1 MGPGDVLQFIVHAE
15 RPSCGE
21 LSYVVKFSL
30 SGAYSQHD
38 FSSRESML
46 KVLLA
51 EDDTVLSARLLDDL
65 TRRGYAVDVA
75 GNGIEAEHLG
85 ADYPYDAV
93 ILDLGLPQR
102 SGLDVLKNWRG
113 QGNAVPVLILTARDA
128 WHEKVD
134 GFSAGADDYLAKPFH
149 IEELCAR
156 LGALIR
162 RAHAQPAGVV
172 AAGGLTL
179 DEARQSVVAS
189 HQVIALSGI
198 EFRLLRYFMLHPGQ
212 ILSKT
217 NLTEHIYDNDSD
229 RDSNV
234 IEVHINHLRNKV
246 GASYITT
253 RRGQGYVFG
262 ASL

>member
-1 MGPGDVLQFIVHAE
+1 
-15 RPSCGE
+15 
-21 LSYVVKFSL
+21 
-30 SGAYSQHD
+30 
-38 FSSRESML
+38 
-46 KVLLA
+46 
-51 EDDTVLSARLLDDL
+51 
-65 TRRGYAVDVA
+65 
-75 GNGIEAEHLG
+75 
-85 ADYPYDAV
+85 
-93 ILDLGLPQR
+93 
-102 SGLDVLKNWRG
+102 
-113 QGNAVPVLILTARDA
+113 VLILTARDA

-134 GFSAGADDYLAKPFH
+134 GFNAGADDYVAKPFH

-162 RAHAQPAGVV
+162 RAHSQPAGVV
-172 AAGGLTL
+172 TAGGLTL

-217 NLTEHIYDNDSD
+217 ILTEHIYDNDSD

-234 IEVHINHLRNKV
+234 IEVHVNHLRNKL
-246 GASYITT
+246 GSSYIAT

-262 ASL
+262 ASP